1 MLVEEVVSVAITL
14 RTLVRRVDV
23 EELSGDEC
31 VLVVEEFARVEK
43 ACAAVRA
50 MAAARAAACGT
61 HRQTGSASAEDWL
74 AGLTGSTRGQAK
86 SDLDTGARLG
96 DCPKT
101 KEAAVD
107 GELSLGQAGEIART
121 EVEKPGSEDALV
133 DKAKSSTRQELN
145 DACRKRRQEG
155 VDRAELSRKQHA
167 RRSLRTWTDGDGMIC
182 GQFRLEPVVGVPL
195 LARLEA
201 ESDRIRREARRNGS
215 VEPWEAHAAD
225 ALVAMLGT
233 EGAKAAKAKAEVV
246 FVVDLRTYRS
256 GTHDDT
262 MSHIVGGGP
271 VDPDVVAEMAK
282 DAFLKVVFHDGVNI
296 HTVAHLGRYIPAEL
310 RTALELGRLPDLD
323 GVECVDCG
331 KRFRLEWDHV
341 VPVCAGG
348 VTSYKNQRPRC
359 TQCHRVKSD
368 DERAAGLYKKGPPA
382 PPAPPPNPAGDDG
395 PKACDVNDAWGH
407 NLAESATS
415 VASSGFGG
423 DNGHQ

>member
-1 MLVEEVVSVAITL
+1 MAVVFVEEVVSVAITF
-14 RTLVRRVDV
+14 RGMVRQVDV
-23 EELSGDEC
+23 GPLSGSEC
-31 VLVVEEFARVEK
+31 ALVVEEFARVEK

-50 MAAARAAACGT
+50 MAAARAAACGA
-61 HRQTGSASAEDWL
+61 HRQAGSGSAEDWL

-107 GELSLGQAGEIART
+107 GQLSLGQAGEIART
-121 EVEKPGSEDALV
+121 EGEKPGSEDDLV
-133 DKAKSSTRQELN
+133 DKAKNSTRQELN
-145 DACRKRRQEG
+145 DACRRRRQEG

-201 ESDRIRREARRNGS
+201 EADRIRRAARREGS

-225 ALVAMLGT
+225 ALVAMMGA
-233 EGAKAAKAKAEVV
+233 EGNKVRRAKAEVV

-256 GTHDDT
+256 GVHDDT
-262 MSHIVGGGP
+262 LSHIVGGGP
-271 VDPDVVAEMAK
+271 VDPSVVAEMAK
-282 DAFLKVVFHDGVNI
+282 DAFLKVVFHDGINI
-296 HTVAHLGRYIPAEL
+296 HTVTHLGRYIPAEL

-341 VPVCAGG
+341 VPVCVGG
-348 VTSYKNQRPRC
+348 VTSFENERPRC
-359 TQCHRVKSD
+359 TQCHGEKSD
-368 DERAAGLYKKGPPA
+368 EERAAGLYKKGPPA
-382 PPAPPPNPAGDDG
+382 AASPPPLPPDPAKDDG
-395 PKACDVNDAWGH
+395 TEEGDVNDG
-407 NLAESATS
+407 
-415 VASSGFGG
+415 
-423 DNGHQ
+423 

>member
-1 MLVEEVVSVAITL
+1 MSLVVEEVVSVAITL
-14 RTLVRRVDV
+14 RALVRRVAV
-23 EELSGDEC
+23 EDLSGMEC
-31 VLVVEEFARVEK
+31 VLVVEELARVEK

-61 HRQTGSASAEDWL
+61 HRQAGSANAEDWL

-101 KEAAVD
+101 KEAAVH

-121 EVEKPGSEDALV
+121 EVEKPGSEDELV

-155 VDRAELSRKQHA
+155 VDRAELSRNQHA

-201 ESDRIRREARRNGS
+201 EADRIRRAARRNGS

-233 EGAKAAKAKAEVV
+233 EGAKGPKAAKAEVV

-310 RTALELGRLPDLD
+310 RTALESGRLPDLD

-368 DERAAGLYKKGPPA
+368 DERAAGLYNKRPPA
-382 PPAPPPNPAGDDG
+382 P
-395 PKACDVNDAWGH
+395 
-407 NLAESATS
+407 AESATS
-415 VASSGFGG
+415 VASPGFGG
-423 DNGHQ
+423 DNGNQ